1 MLIALFYYISVFV
14 IGGLAFAAV
23 EGTLPNARRLQYI
36 TVYAYSWVSEWP
48 LLFILLKIGIKV
60 LASFFGVFRTWFSQA
75 FFVLDILTMI
85 GLVVIFLDGYEARLS
100 IHEAIKDYSEEVE
113 LPTLTSDT
121 FWNNFVNPFYIPKD
135 IIIYPDIAYGTDQE
149 LAEQREDGDQTQSL
163 LLDIY
168 TRRDTSETLKPV
180 FLFIHGGGWVRGD
193 KTTPY
198 PLIRHLAESGLIV
211 VAINYRLASVAPY
224 PAQLIDAKR
233 ALRWVKKGIKT
244 FGGDPNFIIVGGDG
258 AGGHLAALVALTPN
272 NTKYQPG
279 FELVDTSVQ
288 ASVLINAITDVTNE
302 KMVWNSNFPEHFTK
316 DIAKLEKS
324 NEDFLRLHS
333 PIHNIKPD
341 SVPFLVFHG
350 DRDNLVPFQ
359 LSKNFNEQF
368 RKVSKSEIQFVQIP
382 GGHHVYH
389 LFTSPRS
396 QYQAIG
402 IEKWIKHL
410 HHDGKH
416 E

>member
-1 MLIALFYYISVFV
+1 MTCPV
-14 IGGLAFAAV
+14 AV
-23 EGTLPNARRLQYI
+23 
-36 TVYAYSWVSEWP
+36 
-48 LLFILLKIGIKV
+48 
-60 LASFFGVFRTWFSQA
+60 TWF
-75 FFVLDILTMI
+75 
-85 GLVVIFLDGYEARLS
+85 LVVSGYEARLT
-100 IHEAIKDYSEEVE
+100 IHEAIKDYCDEVE
-113 LPTLTSDT
+113 LPILTSDT
-121 FWNNFVNPFYIPKD
+121 FWNQLVNPLYIPKD
-135 IIIYPDIAYGTDQE
+135 VILYADIVYCTDQE
-149 LAEQREDGDQTQSL
+149 LAEQREDVDEKQFLS
-163 LLDIY
+163 LDIY
-168 TRRDTSETLKPV
+168 TRRDTSATLKPV
-180 FLFIHGGGWVRGD
+180 FLFIHGGGWIRGD
-193 KTTPY
+193 KTSPY
-198 PLIRHLAESGLIV
+198 PLIRHLAESGLVV

-233 ALRWVKKGIKT
+233 ALRWVKKSIKN

-272 NTKYQPG
+272 NAEYQPG

-302 KMVWNSNFPEHFTK
+302 TMVWNTNFPEHFAK
-316 DIAKLEKS
+316 DIAKLDKS
-324 NEDFLRLHS
+324 NEDFLKLHS

-359 LSKNFNEQF
+359 LSRNFIEQF

-416 E
+416 A